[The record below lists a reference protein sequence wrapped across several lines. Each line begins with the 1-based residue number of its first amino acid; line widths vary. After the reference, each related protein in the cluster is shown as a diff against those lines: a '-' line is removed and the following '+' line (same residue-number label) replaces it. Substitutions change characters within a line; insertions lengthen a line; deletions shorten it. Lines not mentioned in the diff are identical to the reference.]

1 MCNDDDDADD
11 LTTEFHENKKG
22 EENGLN
28 GTNLKNFI
36 VAALQHIKEEEEGEE
51 GDDVYVIN
59 RVEREKVDGGGRE
72 GGGGGKVGM
81 TNRMWTN

>member
-11 LTTEFHENKKG
+11 LTTEFYENKKG

-28 GTNLKNFI
+28 GTKLKNFI